1 MRSSDIA
8 VLMPAYN
15 PDPALLREVLDS
27 LLTQS
32 VAPDVIIIDD
42 HSRVPIQTVVPEDA
56 RIRVLRLPENLGVTG
71 ARNAGLRH
79 IMQEGYPF
87 IACNDADDVCLPGR
101 FALQRDRFERE
112 PELDMLGGMSPT
124 HDADGTYLFTRGTL
138 GGPEAIRGRV
148 RYNLPFAHSTFFFRS
163 SVITRFGDY
172 SEDFPAGE
180 DYEFLYRIIA
190 RGGHVDC
197 LPEPLSTYLLNP
209 GGITFNNWQRQ
220 IRTRLKTQ
228 LRYFDPLAPGCYLGV
243 ARTLITLVVPLSI
256 WGPLKRAI
264 RTRAGTRQPG

>member
-15 PDPALLREVLDS
+15 PDPVLLQEVLRS
-27 LLTQS
+27 LLSQS
-32 VAPDVIIIDD
+32 EACDVVIVDD
-42 HSRVPIQTVVPEDA
+42 HSRVPISSIVAEDP
-56 RIRVLRLPENLGVTG
+56 RIRVLRLERNLGVTG
-71 ARNAGLRH
+71 ARNEGLRY
-79 IMQEGYPF
+79 ILAEGYPF
-87 IACNDADDVCLPGR
+87 IACNDADDVCLPER
-101 FALQRDRFERE
+101 FRLQLDRFERD
-112 PELDMLGGMSPT
+112 PALDILGGMSPT
-124 HDADGTYLFTRGTL
+124 HDASGAFLFTRGTT
-138 GGPEAIRGRV
+138 GGPAVIRKRV

-163 SVITRFGDY
+163 SVVTRFGDY

-180 DYEFLYRIIA
+180 DYEFLYRIVA
-190 RGGHVDC
+190 RGGRVDC

-209 GGITFNNWQRQ
+209 AGITFNNWQRQ

-243 ARTLITLVVPLSI
+243 ARTLITLMVPLSI

-264 RTRAGTRQPG
+264 RTRVGTRQPT